1 MSTSTHAPSS
11 ARPDAGGIWA
21 SSHPTARARARSE
34 AGIAHWLF
42 RIGFVALAAL
52 LALMTVLPLLVL
64 LKVSISAPQDIM
76 TAHPPFW
83 IHNPTLQHWRNI
95 LSSDA
100 LWSSARHSFVVATGT
115 AVLAVLIAAP
125 AAYVISRL
133 PRAWRYGLILAL
145 LFTRMFP
152 DVAIAMPVAITFLRL
167 GLNDTDLGLILAH
180 LVPNLPFVAWIL
192 VGTFETIP
200 REVEEA
206 SFVDGNGKVGT
217 LARVVMPIAAPGIAV
232 AALFAWL
239 ASWNDLVY
247 AIYLFLGE
255 RTLPLMTFYYSNRGS
270 VFDTATFAVL
280 LTIPVML
287 VTLVLQRYVESG
299 TLSGAIKG

>member
-1 MSTSTHAPSS
+1 MSTSTHAIAHPATSDH
-11 ARPDAGGIWA
+11 ARSQAT
-21 SSHPTARARARSE
+21 TARLA
-34 AGIAHWLF
+34 L

-52 LALMTVLPLLVL
+52 FAVMTVLPLLVL
-64 LKVSISAPQDIM
+64 LKVSISAPQDVM
-76 TAHPPFW
+76 TARPPFW
-83 IHNPTLQHWRNI
+83 IYNPTLEHWRNI
-95 LSSDA
+95 LNGDA
-100 LWSSARHSFVVATGT
+100 LWTSARHSFVVATGT
-115 AVLAVLIAAP
+115 AALAVLIAAP

-133 PRAWRYGLILAL
+133 PRGWRYGLILAL

-152 DVAIAMPVAITFLRL
+152 DVAIAMPVAINFLRL

-255 RTLPLMTFYYSNRGS
+255 RTLPLMTYYYSNRGS

-287 VTLVLQRYVESG
+287 VTLVLQRYIQSG

>member
-1 MSTSTHAPSS
+1 MSTHAVAHP
-11 ARPDAGGIWA
+11 AAQAG
-21 SSHPTARARARSE
+21 TRSE
-34 AGIAHWLF
+34 AGVSRLAL

-52 LALMTVLPLLVL
+52 FAVMTVLPLLVL
-64 LKVSISAPQDIM
+64 LKVSISAPQDVM
-76 TAHPPFW
+76 TAHPPFG
-83 IHNPTLQHWRNI
+83 IYNPTLEHWRNI
-95 LSSDA
+95 LNSDA
-100 LWSSARHSFVVATGT
+100 LWSSGRHSLIVATGT
-115 AVLAVLIAAP
+115 AALAVLIAAP

-133 PRAWRYGLILAL
+133 PRGWRYGVILAL

-152 DVAIAMPVAITFLRL
+152 DVAIAMPVAINFLRL

-200 REVEEA
+200 REIEEA
-206 SFVDGNGKVGT
+206 AFVDGNGKVGT

-287 VTLVLQRYVESG
+287 VTLALQRYVESG
-299 TLSGAIKG
+299 TLSGAVKG

>member
-1 MSTSTHAPSS
+1 MSTDTPAI
-11 ARPDAGGIWA
+11 A
-21 SSHPTARARARSE
+21 HPVERARARDQSGV
-34 AGIAHWLF
+34 AHIAL
-42 RIGFVALAAL
+42 RVGFVALAIFFGVL
-52 LALMTVLPLLVL
+52 TVLPLLVL

-76 TAHPPFW
+76 TGRPPFL
-83 IHNPTLQHWRNI
+83 IYHPTLEHW
-95 LSSDA
+95 SP
-100 LWSSARHSFVVATGT
+100 ARHSFVVATGT

-133 PRAWRYGLILAL
+133 PRAWRYGLILSL

-217 LARVVMPIAAPGIAV
+217 LARVVMPVAAPGIAV

-287 VTLVLQRYVESG
+287 VTLALQRYVESG

>member
-1 MSTSTHAPSS
+1 MSTHAVAHPAIAEQ
-11 ARPDAGGIWA
+11 ARGQATTTRLA
-21 SSHPTARARARSE
+21 
-34 AGIAHWLF
+34 L

-52 LALMTVLPLLVL
+52 FAVMTVLPLLVL
-64 LKVSISAPQDIM
+64 LKVSISAPQDVM
-76 TAHPPFW
+76 TAHPPFG
-83 IHNPTLQHWRNI
+83 IYNPTLEHWRNI

-100 LWSSARHSFVVATGT
+100 LWSSGRHSLIVATGT
-115 AVLAVLIAAP
+115 AALAVLIAAP

-133 PRAWRYGLILAL
+133 PRGWRYGVILAL

-152 DVAIAMPVAITFLRL
+152 DVAIAMPVAINFLRL

-200 REVEEA
+200 REIEEA
-206 SFVDGNGKVGT
+206 AFVDGNGKVGT

-287 VTLVLQRYVESG
+287 VTLALQRYVESG

>member
-1 MSTSTHAPSS
+1 MSTHVLAHPSEQVHA
-11 ARPDAGGIWA
+11 RA
-21 SSHPTARARARSE
+21 SSTTVRS
-34 AGIAHWLF
+34 AM
-42 RIGFVALAAL
+42 RVGFIL
-52 LALMTVLPLLVL
+52 LAVFFGIMTVLPLLVL
-64 LKVSISAPQDIM
+64 VKVSISAPEDVM
-76 TAHPPFW
+76 TGHPPFL
-83 IHNPTLQHWRNI
+83 IYNATLQHWRDI
-95 LSSDA
+95 LNSDA
-100 LWSSARHSFVVATGT
+100 LFSSSRHSLIVATGT
-115 AVLAVLIAAP
+115 AVFCVLIAAP

-133 PRAWRYGLILAL
+133 PRAWRYSMILAL
-145 LFTRMFP
+145 LFTQMFP
-152 DVAIAMPVAITFLRL
+152 DVGIAIPVAITFLRL

-180 LVPNLPFVAWIL
+180 LVPTLPFVAWIL

-206 SFVDGNGKVGT
+206 SFVDGNGKIGT
-217 LARVVMPIAAPGIAV
+217 LMRIVMPLAAPGIAV
-232 AALFAWL
+232 GALFAWL
-239 ASWNDLVY
+239 KSWNDLVY

-287 VTLVLQRYVESG
+287 VTLALQRYVEAG

>member
-1 MSTSTHAPSS
+1 MSTHAVAQAATTEH
-11 ARPDAGGIWA
+11 ARSQA
-21 SSHPTARARARSE
+21 STAR
-34 AGIAHWLF
+34 LVL
-42 RIGFVALAAL
+42 RIGFVALAAFF
-52 LALMTVLPLLVL
+52 AVMTVLPLLIL

-76 TAHPPFW
+76 TAHPPFG
-83 IHNPTLQHWRNI
+83 IYNPTLQHWRNI
-95 LSSDA
+95 LNSDA
-100 LWSSARHSFVVATGT
+100 LWSSGRHSLIVATGT
-115 AVLAVLIAAP
+115 AALAVLIAAP

-133 PRAWRYGLILAL
+133 PRGWRYGVILAL

-152 DVAIAMPVAITFLRL
+152 DVAIAMPVAINFLRL

-192 VGTFETIP
+192 VVTFETIP
-200 REVEEA
+200 REIEEA
-206 SFVDGNGKVGT
+206 AFVDGNGKIGT
-217 LARVVMPIAAPGIAV
+217 LVRVVMPIAAPGIAV

-287 VTLVLQRYVESG
+287 VTLALQRYIQSG

>member
-1 MSTSTHAPSS
+1 MSTHSHAIAHPSTQ
-11 ARPDAGGIWA
+11 
-21 SSHPTARARARSE
+21 ARARAD
-34 AGIAHWLF
+34 AGAARLLL

-52 LALMTVLPLLVL
+52 FALLTVLPLLVL

-83 IHNPTLQHWRNI
+83 VHNPTLQHWRNI
-95 LSSDA
+95 LGSDA
-100 LWSSARHSFVVATGT
+100 LWSSGRHSLVVATGT
-115 AVLAVLIAAP
+115 AALAVLIAAP

-133 PRAWRYGLILAL
+133 PRGWRYGMVLAL

-152 DVAIAMPVAITFLRL
+152 DVAIAMPVAINFLRL

-217 LARVVMPIAAPGIAV
+217 LARVVMPLAAPGIAV

-255 RTLPLMTFYYSNRGS
+255 RTLPLMTYYYSNRGS

-280 LTIPVML
+280 LTIPVMA
-287 VTLVLQRYVESG
+287 VTLALQRYIQSG

>member
-1 MSTSTHAPSS
+1 VSAGAY
-11 ARPDAGGIWA
+11 ARPRTTAVGPQTRAGV
-21 SSHPTARARARSE
+21 ARPA
-34 AGIAHWLF
+34 F
-42 RIGFVALAAL
+42 RIGFVVLAAL
-52 LALMTVLPLLVL
+52 FAVMTVLPLLVL
-64 LKVSISAPQDIM
+64 LKVSISAPQDVM
-76 TAHPPFW
+76 TARPPFW
-83 IHNPTLQHWRNI
+83 IWNPTLDHWRKI
-95 LSSDA
+95 LESET
-100 LWSSARHSFVVATGT
+100 LLNPARHSLIVATGT
-115 AVLAVLIAAP
+115 ALLAVLIAAP

-133 PRAWRYGLILAL
+133 PRGWRYGVILAL

-152 DVAIAMPVAITFLRL
+152 DVAIAMPVAIQFLRL

-200 REVEEA
+200 RELEEA
-206 SFVDGNGKVGT
+206 ASVDGSGRLGT
-217 LARVVMPIAAPGIAV
+217 LARVVVPLAAPGIAV

-287 VTLVLQRYVESG
+287 VTLFLQRYVESG
-299 TLSGAIKG
+299 TLSGAVKG